1 MGAAL
6 LSTDAESGERRPP
19 HSTEAEQ
26 SVLGGLLLDNSRWR
40 DAATVLAAA
49 EFYTQEHGL
58 IFKAICDV
66 IGAGGAADVITVFEH
81 LQRHDI
87 GNAVGGLSY
96 LNALAQSVPS
106 AANLRRYAEI
116 VHEHAILR
124 GVIALGDAVATEAFN
139 ARSKSASQI
148 IAAAMVRLSSL
159 GAAADA
165 HQESQGIDAAELLAL
180 EMPDPAF
187 ICEPFV
193 GEGLTLLAGPPKTG
207 KTTLMRQLTHAA
219 NCGGEFL
226 GERCGR
232 ADILFLSLEEGVR
245 LMRRKLSRMMIPHGE
260 LRGVRLEFDW
270 PQAGAG
276 VDKLRDWLKGRTTGR
291 PPLVIIDSLARF
303 RLPPSAKGNTFAE
316 DYAAVKLLADLCKE
330 FHGLSVI
337 VLHHTTKA
345 VHDDPVSMISGTFGI
360 SAGIDS
366 YLLMLRQAKAY
377 RLHAG
382 GRLWD
387 REIQDFVLER
397 TNGRWELTGEWDES
411 VTSMP
416 PKQRAVL
423 DLLMTGAKTN
433 KTLEEATGQSASSIS
448 HMLKVLMGKGL
459 VARLA
464 NGWEVVR

>member
-1 MGAAL
+1 
-6 LSTDAESGERRPP
+6 
-19 HSTEAEQ
+19 
-26 SVLGGLLLDNSRWR
+26 
-40 DAATVLAAA
+40 
-49 EFYTQEHGL
+49 
-58 IFKAICDV
+58 
-66 IGAGGAADVITVFEH
+66 
-81 LQRHDI
+81 
-87 GNAVGGLSY
+87 
-96 LNALAQSVPS
+96 
-106 AANLRRYAEI
+106 
-116 VHEHAILR
+116 
-124 GVIALGDAVATEAFN
+124 
-139 ARSKSASQI
+139 
-148 IAAAMVRLSSL
+148 
-159 GAAADA
+159 
-165 HQESQGIDAAELLAL
+165 
-180 EMPDPAF
+180 MPDPAF

-207 KTTLMRQLTHAA
+207 KTTRMRQLTHAA

-226 GERCGR
+226 GQRCGQ

-245 LMRRKLSRMMIPHGE
+245 LMRRKLSRMTIPHGE

-337 VLHHTTKA
+337 VLHHATKA

-411 VTSMP
+411 VASMP